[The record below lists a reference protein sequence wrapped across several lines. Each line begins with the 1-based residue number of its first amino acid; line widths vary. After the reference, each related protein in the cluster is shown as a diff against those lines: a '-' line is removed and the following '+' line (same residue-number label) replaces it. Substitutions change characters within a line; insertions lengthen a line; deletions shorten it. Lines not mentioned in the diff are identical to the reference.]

1 MRIISK
7 AMLVSALAILGA
19 CGGGSGGGGI
29 AKIKGT
35 WQPTSYTSTVNC
47 GAVGSSV
54 DNVGSN
60 IVWSMGTTSDLIQT
74 EAGSTCVLLA
84 DVTGYTASAIPGQT
98 CLQTDADGDSINISL
113 TSYSFSLSADFQTAN
128 ESGSGSALVTL
139 AATGGTGTC
148 TYSLTAAY
156 HKIGT

>member
-1 MRIISK
+1 MRMISK
-7 AMLVSALAILGA
+7 AMLVSALAVLGA

-35 WQPTSYTSTVNC
+35 WMPTTYLSTVTC
-47 GAVGSSV
+47 GGIASTQ
-54 DNVGSN
+54 NVGSN

-84 DVTGYTASAIPGQT
+84 DVTGYTASAIPGQS
-98 CLQTDADGDSINISL
+98 CVQSDAVGDVINITL
-113 TSYSFSLSADFQTAN
+113 TSYTFSLSADYQTAT
-128 ESGSGSALVTL
+128 EAGSGSAFVTFTDGSS
-139 AATGGTGTC
+139 ATC
-148 TYSLTAAY
+148 VYSLQATY